1 MRIFQCRLK
10 ETTNKKAPAGW
21 KQRLSNTRL
30 QVIASACRMTSS
42 KQITAAET
50 NQVYTISIKSRKP
63 INIINALVSP
73 TRCETLALI
82 CARTSKKHNQ
92 SCCMNRVTP
101 RTTRQPI
108 TEDYKVIVSL
118 LTRASLVTRV
128 YIIG

>member
-1 MRIFQCRLK
+1 MSHEKKNPRFTVGFLMTWL
-10 ETTNKKAPAGW
+10 TTNGGAGQNVFAFW
-21 KQRLSNTRL
+21 KPLRYLECAIYKIGYSLTQNLSNF
-30 QVIASACRMTSS
+30 A
-42 KQITAAET
+42 
-50 NQVYTISIKSRKP
+50 N
-63 INIINALVSP
+63 VSP

>member
-1 MRIFQCRLK
+1 MKRAQK
-10 ETTNKKAPAGW
+10 EATRRPLFGVQFANKVALLYITSYQK
-21 KQRLSNTRL
+21 RVLSIPEIPQDT
-30 QVIASACRMTSS
+30 
-42 KQITAAET
+42 K
-50 NQVYTISIKSRKP
+50 
-63 INIINALVSP
+63 VSP
-73 TRCETLALI
+73 TRCESLALI